1 MDGRADGYLPRDP
14 RSGAIGPDT
23 SAVVY
28 AMLPGW
34 WVGSRRCSRVARY
47 LLAPVIAGKNAS
59 PGRLELLCSIRIF
72 LLRRKTL
79 EPF

>member
-34 WVGSRRCSRVARY
+34 WVCRRWLRVARS
-47 LLAPVIAGKNAS
+47 LLAPQRERSKKPVPDDWNYCVAFAYF
-59 PGRLELLCSIRIF
+59 CSEDPWAV
-72 LLRRKTL
+72 LQ
-79 EPF
+79 